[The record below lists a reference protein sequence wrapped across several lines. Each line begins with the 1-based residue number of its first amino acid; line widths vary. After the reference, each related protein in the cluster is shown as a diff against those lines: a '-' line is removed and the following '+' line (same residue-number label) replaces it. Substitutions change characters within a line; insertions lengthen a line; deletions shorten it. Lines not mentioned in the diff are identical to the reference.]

1 MLAGCLALATLIIRL
16 FPDTELAK
24 ALHKRMVDEP
34 LRWLARFERR
44 HMLLAGV
51 LIVLMMFGGELLLL
65 AGGADAL
72 IGIAWSTSAYMDAV
86 VATWTVAAVASVRG
100 AWSSIRAKS
109 VRLAPNI
116 GRRRVSVRAV
126 GRARATMQR
135 SAENDDEP
143 AALKI
148 AA

>member
-1 MLAGCLALATLIIRL
+1 MLAECLALATLIIRV
-16 FPDTELAK
+16 FPDTELGK
-24 ALHKRMVDEP
+24 ALHERMVDEP

-65 AGGADAL
+65 AGSADAL
-72 IGIAWSTSAYMDAV
+72 IGIAWSTSVYLDVV

-100 AWSSIRAKS
+100 ACTLIQAKSIRLISTIA
-109 VRLAPNI
+109 
-116 GRRRVSVRAV
+116 RRRVSVRAV
-126 GRARATMQR
+126 RRARVTMQR
-135 SAENDDEP
+135 NAENDDEP